1 VLLSIVDKIYSTM
14 KFFAVALIVLQST
27 PAVAVAN
34 AGTTDGDR
42 TMTKVVKLLQD
53 MLKKSKED
61 GDKDRSL
68 YAEFA
73 CYCKDNELDT
83 RESIE
88 EWKKEIQ
95 MLENSIDKLQA
106 ENGELSTDCAKL
118 KEDIADNEAARTTAE
133 EVRDKENADFMAE
146 EKDMVT
152 GLDAMDQAIDTLSAI
167 GADQTASSGAD
178 HAQFMGKGGDFIKL
192 KASVKKALASASVL
206 MNAKEKRTVNSFLQA
221 PFTGTYTSQSGEI
234 VGILKNMRDTFK
246 ENLASIRA
254 AEKAAVEAH
263 LKFMK
268 IKEEEHATMTAL
280 YEEKQGKLGENDDA
294 LANDRESLQ
303 EAKDSLAY
311 DEEFLAK
318 LIPMCEK
325 KAKEF
330 EQRNMLRANEQ
341 AAISKAIAILNSDAA
356 FEAFGKVKATKEGA
370 MKGAF
375 FLQIQKHDH
384 HGSTR
389 KNVLKLLQGMA
400 QKQKSLKI
408 AHIMVMLEAD
418 NPFETVIK
426 EIKKMI
432 VIIDEEQKTDDEQLA
447 WCGSEREEYHGNKEK
462 TEASIEDLE
471 AEIEKIDDSINN
483 PETGFIATIKE
494 NESMLKGNHDNQVEE
509 TSQRAEANKAYQ
521 ISIKHTVEAEELLEK
536 AIKVLKAYYS
546 QFNELLQRQDPS
558 ENAPTT
564 WDDVESG
571 VQKDAGADVI
581 ETLEFIASETKKE
594 ENEAHSDEE
603 EAQHDFE
610 DSMKTLKEDQA
621 KLEETIADLR
631 VQLADAEKALGENK
645 ANLEKE
651 QAELKG
657 LIAYLEKIK
666 PGCDYIEKNHEE
678 RTSARKAE
686 KEALEKATETIKGTP
701 AYKAAVAAQEQEDLG
716 DCKDICNEAG
726 RKHAKCEACLADVSV
741 PGYCAGHAGTEGC

>member
-1 VLLSIVDKIYSTM
+1 M
-14 KFFAVALIVLQST
+14 KFFAVALFVLLSASPT
-27 PAVAVAN
+27 N
-34 AGTTDGDR
+34 AIETDGDR
-42 TMTKVVKLLQD
+42 TMTKVVKMLQD

-118 KEDIADNEAARTTAE
+118 KDDIADNEAARKTAE
-133 EVRDKENADFMAE
+133 EVRDKENADFLAE

-178 HAQFMGKGGDFIKL
+178 HKQFMGKGGDFLKL

-263 LKFMK
+263 EKFMK
-268 IKEEEHATMTAL
+268 IKVEEHKTMTAL
-280 YEEKQGKLGENDDA
+280 YEEKQGKLGENDDM
-294 LANDRESLQ
+294 LASDRESLQ

-356 FEAFGKVKATKEGA
+356 FEAFGKVKATKSGA
-370 MKGAF
+370 MSY

-389 KNVLKLLQGMA
+389 KNVVKLLQRIA
-400 QKQKSLKI
+400 LKQKSLKI
-408 AHIMVMLEAD
+408 ARIIVLLEAE
-418 NPFETVIK
+418 NPFETVLK

-462 TEASIEDLE
+462 AEASIEDLK
-471 AEIEKIDDSINN
+471 AEIEKLDDSINN
-483 PETGFIATIKE
+483 PETGFKASIKE
-494 NESMLKGNHDNQVEE
+494 NEEMLQTNHDNQVEE
-509 TSQRAEANKAYQ
+509 TTQRAEANKAYQ
-521 ISIKHTVEAEELLEK
+521 TNVKNTVVAQELLGK
-536 AIKVLKAYYS
+536 AIKVLKAYYA
-546 QFNELLQRQDPS
+546 QFNEEFLQRQDPS

-564 WDDVESG
+564 WDDAESG

-581 ETLEFIASETKKE
+581 ETLEFIKSESNKE
-594 ENEAHSDEE
+594 ETEAHSDEE
-603 EAQHDFE
+603 KAQHDFE
-610 DSMKTLKEDQA
+610 DSMKTLKDDQA
-621 KLEETIADLR
+621 KLQETIADLQ
-631 VQLADAEKALGENK
+631 VQLADAEKALGETK
-645 ANLEKE
+645 AELEKTE
-651 QAELKG
+651 AELKG
-657 LIAYLEKIK
+657 LIEYLEKIK
-666 PGCDYIEKNHEE
+666 PGCDYIEKNHDARTAGRKEE
-678 RTSARKAE
+678 KA
-686 KEALEKATETIKGTP
+686 ALEKATETIKGTP

-726 RKHAKCEACLADVSV
+726 RKHAKCEACLAGVSV